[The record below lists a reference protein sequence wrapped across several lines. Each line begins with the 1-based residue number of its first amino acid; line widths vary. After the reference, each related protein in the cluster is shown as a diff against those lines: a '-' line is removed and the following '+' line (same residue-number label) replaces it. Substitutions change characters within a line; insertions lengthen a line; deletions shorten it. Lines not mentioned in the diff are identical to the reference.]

1 MTMKR
6 MLGAVAATAMMALAV
21 PAAAQG
27 QLKIGFIATFSGPG
41 GALGRDL
48 ADGFM
53 LGVEHSGGRVGGLTT
68 EVIREDDQLRPDVG
82 LQAAQKLLQRDRV
95 DIITGI
101 VFSNVMLA
109 VYQPVIDS
117 QTFLISGNAGP
128 SEIAGTRCS
137 PFFFST
143 AWQNDQPH
151 EAMGAHLQ
159 RQGVRAAYIM
169 APNYQAG
176 RDALTGFKR
185 QFRGRIID
193 EVYTTV
199 NQPDYSAEITTLRA
213 ARPPATYV
221 FYPGGMGVNFVRQYA
236 QAGLTRRVPL
246 YSAFTVDATTVEA
259 QGDSA
264 LGTFGTAF
272 WTYDLATGTNELFVR
287 AFLAKHNRMPSTYAA
302 QSYDSARLLHN
313 ALTVSNLGNKDSVR
327 DALRKA
333 DFPSVR
339 GPFRFNNNHF
349 PIQNFYLYETVRDAQ
364 GRLVQSNR
372 GVVLENHRDAY
383 ASQCAMRW

>member
-1 MTMKR
+1 MKR
-6 MLGAVAATAMMALAV
+6 ILGLVAATAMAAFAV
-21 PAAAQG
+21 PAEAQQ
-27 QLKIGFIATFSGPG
+27 QLKVGFVATFSGPG

-48 ADGFM
+48 YDGFM
-53 LGVEHSGGRVGGLTT
+53 LGIEQSGGRLGGLTT

-82 LQAAQKLLQRDRV
+82 LQVTQKLLQRDRV
-95 DIITGI
+95 DIITGV
-101 VFSNVMLA
+101 VFSNIMMA
-109 VYQPVIDS
+109 IYQPIIES
-117 QTFLISGNAGP
+117 QTFVISANAGP
-128 SEIAGTRCS
+128 SEIAGARCS

-143 AWQNDQPH
+143 SWQNDQPH

-159 RQGVRAAYIM
+159 RRGVGAAYIM

-185 QFRGRIID
+185 QFKGRILD

-199 NQPDYSAEITTLRA
+199 NQPDYSAELTALRA

-246 YSAFTVDATTVEA
+246 YSAFTVDATTVDA
-259 QGDSA
+259 QGEAA

-287 AFLAKHNRMPSTYAA
+287 SFLQKHNRMPSTYAA
-302 QSYDSARLLHN
+302 QAYDSARLLHA
-313 ALTVSNLGNKDSVR
+313 ALTVSNLGNKDALR

-364 GRLVQSNR
+364 GRFVQANR